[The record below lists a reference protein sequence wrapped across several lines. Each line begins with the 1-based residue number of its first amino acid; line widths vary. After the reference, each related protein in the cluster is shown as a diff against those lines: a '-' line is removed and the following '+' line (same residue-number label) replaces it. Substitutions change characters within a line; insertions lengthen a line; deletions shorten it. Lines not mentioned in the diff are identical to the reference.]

1 MLNYNRIGVTVK
13 SGLSYKNEA
22 VTKILSIL
30 DRLGV
35 TVLIDEARM
44 SDLPEARTHEPY
56 EDGADIDLLLVIG
69 GDGTIL
75 RAVRELHDFSI
86 PIFSVNRGTVG
97 FMAEAEI
104 DEAQELLPAIL
115 NGSGVLEER
124 GIIQV
129 RGVRDGQEFV
139 SGFALNEAVIAQGTI
154 ARLVDLQTRVNGEEL
169 TTFNADGLIVS
180 TPTGSTAYSLAAGG
194 PIVHPT
200 LQGTILTPIN
210 PHSFAQKPIVIPSHQ
225 TVEIMV
231 SAPPHKFRDTEVIL
245 TMDGQKYIP
254 LQDGD
259 IISCVGSSDTV
270 KFLRRSQDTFFHTLR
285 KKLHWGESPQR
296 LDS

>member
-1 MLNYNRIGVTVK
+1 MLKYKRIGVTVK

-30 DRLGV
+30 DSLGAE
-35 TVLIDEARM
+35 VLIDEDRM
-44 SDLPEARTHEPY
+44 SDLPEARTHAAY
-56 EDGADIDLLLVIG
+56 EDGSDIDLLVVIG

-75 RAVRELHDFSI
+75 RAVRELRDFNT

-97 FMAEAEI
+97 FLAEAEL
-104 DEAQELLPAIL
+104 DEAEELIPSVF
-115 NGSGVLEER
+115 NGDGVIEER
-124 GIIQV
+124 SIINVQGI
-129 RGVRDGQEFV
+129 RDGKEFV
-139 SGFALNEAVIAQGTI
+139 SGFSLNEAVIAQGTI
-154 ARLVDLQTRVNGEEL
+154 ARLVDLQTKINGEVL

-200 LQGTILTPIN
+200 LKATILTPIN
-210 PHSFAQKPIVIPSHQ
+210 PHSFGQKPIVIPSENE
-225 TVEIMV
+225 VEIIV
-231 SAPPHKFRDTEVIL
+231 SAPTDKFKDTEVVL
-245 TMDGQKYIP
+245 TMDGQKYVP

-259 IISCVGSSDTV
+259 SIRCCGCEHTV

-296 LDS
+296 LED